1 MIDFRYHLV
10 SIIAIFF
17 ALAAGIALGAG
28 PLKAGVDQ
36 TLTDQ
41 TSALR
46 DENQQLR
53 DQIAT
58 LESTAEYRDAFVGAV
73 TPELIDG
80 RLADRRVVLVA
91 LPGADADQVAA
102 IGETLGGSG
111 AAVGATVSI
120 DPTWTDAGS
129 AAVLDTLASELVSSG
144 TTLPEGDGYDRGATV
159 LAGAL
164 LEPADD
170 APGEGDT
177 GAVPE
182 PGPTEEAA
190 APEAGPTQEP
200 TPGAEEEDAES
211 SATTLAA
218 FGEAGLVSV
227 EGEPT
232 PEADLAVVV
241 AGTPFDDEEL
251 ERRNAALVTLATALD
266 AAGSGTVLAGPPSSA
281 GETGVVAAL
290 RADGNAAELVSTV
303 DVASLPSGRV
313 AVVYALEEQVAG
325 GSGHYGAV
333 GTTDGPLPTGD
344 QEQ

>member
-73 TPELIDG
+73 TPELIDD
-80 RLADRRVVLVA
+80 RLADRRAVLVA
-91 LPGADADQVAA
+91 LPGADTDQVAA
-102 IGETLGGSG
+102 IGETLAGSG
-111 AAVGATVSI
+111 AAVGATVTI

-144 TTLPEGDGYDRGATV
+144 TTLPQGDGYDRGAAV

-164 LEPADD
+164 LEPAADE
-170 APGEGDT
+170 PEEGDT
-177 GAVPE
+177 GA
-182 PGPTEEAA
+182 TEEPA
-190 APEAGPTQEP
+190 APEAGTTEEP
-200 TPGAEEEDAES
+200 APGAEEAAES
-211 SATTLAA
+211 SATVLAA

-232 PEADLAVVV
+232 PEADVAVVV

-303 DVASLPSGRV
+303 DVATLPSGRV

>member
-1 MIDFRYHLV
+1 VIDFRYHLV

-73 TPELIDG
+73 TPELIDS

-102 IGETLGGSG
+102 IGETLAGSG
-111 AAVGATVSI
+111 AAVGATVRI

-144 TTLPEGDGYDRGATV
+144 TTLPEGDGYDRGAAV

-164 LEPADD
+164 LEPADE
-170 APGEGDT
+170 ASEEGDT
-177 GAVPE
+177 GAEPE
-182 PGPTEEAA
+182 PGPTEEPT
-190 APEAGPTQEP
+190 APEAGATEEP
-200 TPGAEEEDAES
+200 TPGAEDAAES
-211 SATTLAA
+211 SATALAA
-218 FGEAGLVSV
+218 FSEAGLVSV

-241 AGTPFDDEEL
+241 AGPPFDDEEL

-266 AAGSGTVLAGPPSSA
+266 AAGSGSVLAGSPSSA

-303 DVASLPSGRV
+303 DVATLPSGRV

>member
-1 MIDFRYHLV
+1 VIDFRYHLV

-102 IGETLGGSG
+102 IGETLAGSG

-120 DPTWTDAGS
+120 DATWTDAGS

-144 TTLPEGDGYDRGATV
+144 TTLPEGDGYDRGAAV

-177 GAVPE
+177 GAEPG
-182 PGPTEEAA
+182 PGPTEEPA
-190 APEAGPTQEP
+190 APEAGATEEP
-200 TPGAEEEDAES
+200 APGAEEAAES
-211 SATTLAA
+211 SATALAA

-241 AGTPFDDEEL
+241 AGAPFDDEEL
-251 ERRNAALVTLATALD
+251 ERRNAALVTLATAMD

-303 DVASLPSGRV
+303 DVATLPSGRV
-313 AVVYALEEQVAG
+313 AVVYALEEQVDG
-325 GSGHYGAV
+325 GSGQYGAV
-333 GTTDGPLPTGD
+333 GTTDGPLATGD

>member
-1 MIDFRYHLV
+1 VIDFRYHLV

-102 IGETLGGSG
+102 IGETLAGSG

-120 DPTWTDAGS
+120 DATWTDAGS

-144 TTLPEGDGYDRGATV
+144 TTLPEGDGYDRGAAV

-164 LEPADD
+164 LEPAED
-170 APGEGDT
+170 APAEGDT
-177 GAVPE
+177 GAE
-182 PGPTEEAA
+182 PGSGPTEEP
-190 APEAGPTQEP
+190 APEAGGTEEP
-200 TPGAEEEDAES
+200 APGTEEAS
-211 SATTLAA
+211 GASATALAA
-218 FGEAGLVSV
+218 FSEAGLVSV
-227 EGEPT
+227 EGEPA
-232 PEADLAVVV
+232 PEADLAVAV
-241 AGTPFDDEEL
+241 AGAPFGDEEL

-303 DVASLPSGRV
+303 DVATLPSGRV
-313 AVVYALEEQVAG
+313 AVVYALEEQVDG
-325 GSGHYGAV
+325 GSGQYGAV